1 MDLVDVIRT
10 SSRRLLELA
19 EVDLAAPIRQYEGWT
34 MLDLLIHTGSMQG
47 RTTEVIATGALEPVD
62 RPFPPDESPATVVSW
77 FGDGARRLA
86 DDLSAADLDAVVW
99 GFGPTPSVGGWLL
112 RMALET
118 EVHRY
123 DAEASVGDPAPIP
136 SELASAGIDE
146 FGLLWARRVDA
157 AAPPISLAATDTGER
172 WVMSSGKGGTT
183 LRRSVEATEC
193 GVAGSASDL
202 YLWLQSRVPTEAL
215 SVTGDVS
222 GWDEALRGRPPAPR

>member
-1 MDLVDVIRT
+1 
-10 SSRRLLELA
+10 
-19 EVDLAAPIRQYEGWT
+19 

-47 RTTEVIATGALEPVD
+47 RTAEVVDTGALEPVD
-62 RPFPPDESPATVVSW
+62 RPFPPDESPATVTSW
-77 FGDGARRLA
+77 FRDGAGRLA
-86 DDLSAADLDAVVW
+86 AVLAAADLDAVVW
-99 GFGPTPSVGGWLL
+99 GFGPTPRVGGWLL

-123 DAEASVGDPAPIP
+123 DAEASVGAPSPVP

-146 FGLLWARRVDA
+146 FGLLSSSRVDGA
-157 AAPPISLAATDTGER
+157 EAPICLVATDTGER
-172 WVMSSGKGGTT
+172 WVMSSGKGGTM
-183 LRRSVEATEC
+183 LSRSTDATEC